1 MPMGAGFGPPFLFV
15 REGNGPMIQAAGTD
29 LAEELRRAG
38 LPGRGPLP
46 RLLAL
51 LRAEGET
58 HLPLSTVIRM
68 AQGIAIPAAEVPRLL
83 DVLVARGLL
92 GRVPHTAEPLFDTV
106 TEPHSHIVYEDMA
119 QTVDLHVSAET
130 LLEILRRTL
139 AERPGE
145 VEVLVR
151 VRGAPTPR

>member
-1 MPMGAGFGPPFLFV
+1 MPL
-15 REGNGPMIQAAGTD
+15 AADTA

-58 HLPLSTVIRM
+58 HLPLSAVARL
-68 AQGIAIPAAEVPRLL
+68 AERAAIAPAELPRLL
-83 DVLVARGLL
+83 DALVARGLL
-92 GRVPHTAEPLFDTV
+92 GRVPGTAEPLFDTV
-106 TEPHSHIVYEDMA
+106 TEPHSHIVYDDTA
-119 QTVDLHVSAET
+119 QTVDLHVSPET
-130 LLEILRRTL
+130 LVEILRRTL

-151 VRGAPTPR
+151 VRGAATPR